1 MNCIVKFLKY
11 YKLTIKNKIIQQL
24 TRNSI
29 TMSLSINPT
38 TNGSEDQHLF
48 MDKWTNSV
56 ALTHHCNSV
65 QDPALGRREG

>member
-1 MNCIVKFLKY
+1 MKFLKY
-11 YKLTIKNKIIQQL
+11 HKLTIKNKNKIIQEP

-38 TNGSEDQHLF
+38 TNGSEDQHLL

-56 ALTHHCNSV
+56 ALTSHCNSV